1 MTWYYIRSF
10 IKSKEWAANLLLL
23 VQGVSLR
30 KRYKFAFSIDNKLHL
45 KKPTKLQGTKLCTL
59 TSQLLAQNYLSYRS
73 HYLKAANRLTDY
85 TLVSALLEKEKI
97 KKFAAHLSEFKDIGK
112 GGFFTFYL
120 FLKLRKKIIRPLFC
134 HVR

>member
-1 MTWYYIRSF
+1 M
-10 IKSKEWAANLLLL
+10 
-23 VQGVSLR
+23 QGVPSR

-45 KKPTKLQGTKLCTL
+45 KKKKQTKLQGTKLCTL

-73 HYLKAANRLTDY
+73 HYLKAVNRLTDY

-112 GGFFTFYL
+112 GCFFF
-120 FLKLRKKIIRPLFC
+120 
-134 HVR
+134 